1 MLVWRCQVECGVQNE
16 ITLGLLLLTIGALVG
31 LDIAELTVGDDVR
44 TLMIGLA
51 GAAIYKLRLNRD
63 PS

>member
-1 MLVWRCQVECGVQNE
+1 MKNE

-51 GAAIYKLRLNRD
+51 GATIYKLRLNRETA
-63 PS
+63 